1 MWIALVLTVDTKAIV
16 STDYIM
22 TNTPEFWPGTR
33 DLERM
38 ANAIGRVMTL
48 A

>member
-1 MWIALVLTVDTKAIV
+1 MWIALVLTVDTKTIV

-22 TNTPEFWPGTR
+22 TNTPDLLPGTL
-33 DLERM
+33 DQERT